1 MLAAEVGLVTVAVAF
16 LVLQLAWVPRP
27 FGLSTD
33 EATYLAKVV
42 PGVPELYWTAPR
54 AWGMP
59 ILAAPVALLSA
70 GLPEIRTYFA
80 LLASLL
86 LVAAFR
92 PWVRVLHPAVAVL
105 AALVFSTT
113 WFTMMFG
120 SLTMPN
126 LYVALGSVGAAG
138 LLLRAAADPA
148 WWRVALTG
156 LAACLV
162 ALVRPTDSVLTLGPL
177 FALALVVPR
186 LRRPGPLVAL
196 GVGALA
202 GWSPWI
208 VEAFLRFGG
217 PVQRLTDAETAGP
230 GGVHLR
236 LSNLLIFPR
245 LLDGTPTYCCTGGR
259 VAEAGP
265 IPWTFT
271 AWLLVMVGLAM
282 IGVAVSA
289 RLHHLPEVLAAAV
302 PATLVAAFYL
312 LLPSFTT
319 LRFLLPA
326 FALASLPVAGAGIG
340 GDRRAWPGPSR
351 GHRAGRTRA
360 DRTPRPDA
368 PAGQGHA
375 ADPGRVPCPGT
386 PQRRGAPT
394 DGAGPRL
401 SRHRGRA
408 AGDGVLPR
416 VPRPGVLPHEAC
428 AGAGPERPA
437 QRRPDRG
444 PPSPPPGRG
453 QLPRLLVGGARGRTR
468 APVEGVRPT
477 RMSGVTT

>member
-1 MLAAEVGLVTVAVAF
+1 MLAAEVGLVAVAVAF

-70 GLPEIRTYFA
+70 GLPEVRTYFA
-80 LLASLL
+80 VLASLL

-92 PWVRVLHPAVAVL
+92 PWLRLLHPAVAVL

-326 FALASLPVAGAGIG
+326 FALASLPVAVALVSV
-340 GDRRAWPGPSR
+340 ATAAR
-351 GHRAGRTRA
+351 GR
-360 DRTPRPDA
+360 
-368 PAGQGHA
+368 
-375 ADPGRVPCPGT
+375 GRVVATALVGLVLIGHLGLML
-386 PQRRGAPT
+386 PQARATLQTQGEYRALALRNAEALRPMV
-394 DGAGPRL
+394 
-401 SRHRGRA
+401 RGRA
-408 AGDGVLPR
+408 CLVIGVEQQVTAYYLGCRVLGSSPTKRAPARVRNAQRNGDQIVALLPR
-416 VPRPGVLPHEAC
+416 
-428 AGAGPERPA
+428 RPA
-437 QRRPDRG
+437 AGSYLASWSEVPVAGLAPRWKAFA
-444 PPSPPPGRG
+444 PPG
-453 QLPRLLVGGARGRTR
+453 
-468 APVEGVRPT
+468 
-477 RMSGVTT
+477 